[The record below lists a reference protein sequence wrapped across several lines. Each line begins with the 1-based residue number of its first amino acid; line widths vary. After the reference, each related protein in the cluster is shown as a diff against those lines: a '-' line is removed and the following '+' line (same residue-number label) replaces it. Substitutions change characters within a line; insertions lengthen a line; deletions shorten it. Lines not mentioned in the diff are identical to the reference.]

1 MFLLSDIKCVPFDQ
15 EHLLACPLWH
25 YSELLGGEIIY
36 MRKMN
41 VTLQPCVH
49 RFITITAIV
58 DKKMS
63 REQMRNRRHRD
74 VCAV

>member
-41 VTLQPCVH
+41 VTLQLCVH

-58 DKKMS
+58 DEMAG
-63 REQMRNRRHRD
+63 EQRSCRRHRN
-74 VCAV
+74 VCVV